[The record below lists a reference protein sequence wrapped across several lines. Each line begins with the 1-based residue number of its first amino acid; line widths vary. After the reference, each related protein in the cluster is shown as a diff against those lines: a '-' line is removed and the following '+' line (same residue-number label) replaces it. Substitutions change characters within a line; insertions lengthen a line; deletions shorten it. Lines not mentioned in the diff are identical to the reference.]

1 MESLVLALV
10 SSHSPTNIS
19 LIIKSPIAHNIARH
33 VLAVLSVLAAIQ
45 ATVLL
50 ELLVSVYLVP
60 KELTLLLKAVSIAL
74 LAVIIVLALAVI
86 AKLVILDFNSKV
98 VPVMLVQL
106 EPILSLPIPPLLAN
120 HVHHAVHHVQIQHI
134 V

>member
-19 LIIKSPIAHNIARH
+19 LIIKSLIAHSIARH
-33 VLAVLSVLAAIQ
+33 VLAVLFVLAAIQ

-60 KELTLLLKAVSIAL
+60 KELTSLLKAVSIAL